1 MAINDYPSVAT
12 GTASQSR
19 AQRRAFML
27 VQGAKSGVGGALG
40 VAFFGVVGRPDPLE
54 WIALAGLI
62 APAGLALLGLTAI
75 PLAAL
80 EQAGLAG
87 LAVLIGYLAIL
98 TGGVTSPLVVWF
110 ALVPAEAALVGG
122 RSAVMRAVFAAAAAV
137 LAVAAVEALG
147 LLPQSRIPLPVWE
160 IYACS

>member
-1 MAINDYPSVAT
+1 MAINDCPPVAA
-12 GTASQSR
+12 GTAGLSQGR

-27 VQGAKSGVGGALG
+27 VQAAKAGVGVALG

-54 WIALAGLI
+54 WIALAGLM
-62 APAGLALLGLTAI
+62 APAALALLGLTAI

-98 TGGVTSPLVVWF
+98 TGGVSSPLVVKVTF
-110 ALVPAEAALVGG
+110 FPHSRA
-122 RSAVMRAVFAAAAAV
+122 RSRARRSIF
-137 LAVAAVEALG
+137 
-147 LLPQSRIPLPVWE
+147 
-160 IYACS
+160 